1 LSRSMV
7 DLMGKRFDI
16 YGSPRSGRAA
26 GIVGAVSAI
35 FSYILVLAGLFAII
49 SGIWATI
56 EWRNEY
62 DYGVAVQRIV
72 DRNESLAQT
81 FEEYALRT
89 LQGADYLT
97 RQMVVSLKYDRP
109 KDLIQRALEAGIIE
123 NTVYLSL
130 SVQDEHGNVLATTR
144 GDVAA
149 GFNYSDRWYFQE
161 ARRST
166 SDKIIISPPIRSRL
180 TGLEMIPIARRI
192 TKPDGS
198 FGGLTLVEVS
208 LQAFTA
214 GYRNLGLKG
223 DDYIALIGLDGIARS
238 ARVGVT
244 EQAGRDFGNSNVLA
258 ALRQSANGRFLATA
272 NSDAVTRYVSYR
284 TLIEYPFVVAVGA
297 GAQEA
302 LAEYNKRRSQY
313 IAAGVISSLLAS
325 VFAITI
331 LVVLWLKDQAHTR
344 LEASEARLQEIAT
357 HDRLTM
363 LANRTLLDL
372 RAAELIADAKNR
384 KGEVACLFI
393 DLDKFSAINDA
404 YGHLVG
410 DEVLKRVGNVTEHAI
425 GRTGIVG
432 RVGGDEF
439 VALLPVPEDSERE
452 GVRAAIEVATALSGI
467 DYIDG
472 KRVDVRGSIGI
483 SRFPHDGDS
492 LQHLTRCADAA
503 MLESKAER
511 RSKPCL
517 FTQKMNRE
525 SDKRLRLRTELDDAL
540 ELGQL
545 EVFYQPKVCLA
556 TLRPVGAEALIRWRH
571 PIRGL
576 IPPATFIPVAEES
589 GQIVAIGAWVLNKV
603 CEDWQRLGCLGFE
616 NLHVAVNISALQ
628 FRQPDIAVTIANALK
643 ASGLFP
649 SRLELELTE
658 SMVAD
663 DSTAMIER
671 LDELKRMGVRLALDD
686 FGTGYSNMQHLRNLP
701 LDVLK
706 IDRSFVSDIPQSAN
720 AAAIARAVIG
730 LGNSLN
736 LLVVAEGVE
745 TFAQQTFLA
754 SAGCQL
760 AQGYRFSEPRPFEDV
775 KTWLIANR
783 DPVATRA
790 MA

>member
-1 LSRSMV
+1 
-7 DLMGKRFDI
+7 MGEHSHNH
-16 YGSPRSGRAA
+16 GSPRSGRAA
-26 GIVGAVSAI
+26 GIVGAVGAI

-49 SGIWATI
+49 FGIWATI

-62 DYGVAVQRIV
+62 DYDVAVQRIV
-72 DRNESLAQT
+72 DRNEGLAQT

-89 LQGADYLT
+89 LQGADYFT
-97 RQMVVSLKYDRP
+97 RQMVVSLKYDSP

-130 SVQDEHGNVLATTR
+130 SIQNEHGNVLATTL

-166 SDKIIISPPIRSRL
+166 SDEIIISPPIRSRL

-198 FGGLTLVEVS
+198 FGGLTLVQVS

-238 ARVGVT
+238 ARVGAT
-244 EQAGRDFGNSNVLA
+244 EQPGRDFSNSNVMA
-258 ALRQSANGRFLATA
+258 AQRQNPNGNFLARA

-284 TLIEYPFVVAVGA
+284 TLTEFPFVVAVGA

-302 LAEYNKRRSQY
+302 LTEYNLRRSQY
-313 IAAGVISSLLAS
+313 FAAGVISSLLAS
-325 VFAITI
+325 LFAITI
-331 LVVLWLKDQAHTR
+331 LVVLRLKDRAHAG
-344 LEASEARLQEIAT
+344 LKASEARLQEIAT
-357 HDRLTM
+357 HDHLTT
-363 LANRTLLDL
+363 LANRTLLAS
-372 RAAELIADAKNR
+372 RAVELIADAKAR

-393 DLDKFSAINDA
+393 DLDKFNAINDA
-404 YGHLVG
+404 YGHPVG
-410 DEVLKRVGNVTEHAI
+410 DEVLKRVANVTEHAI
-425 GRTGIVG
+425 GRLGIVG

-439 VALLPVPEDSERE
+439 VALLPVPEDDE
-452 GVRAAIEVATALSGI
+452 GEVVRAAIEVATALSRI

-492 LQHLTRCADAA
+492 LEHLIRCADAA
-503 MLESKAER
+503 MFQSKAER

-517 FTQKMNRE
+517 FTQNMNRE

-556 TLRPVGAEALIRWRH
+556 TLKPVGAEALIRWRH
-571 PIRGL
+571 PIRGR

-603 CEDWQRLGCLGFE
+603 CEDWQRLESLGFE

-628 FRQPDIAVTIANALK
+628 FRQPDIAITIANALK
-643 ASGLFP
+643 ASGLLP

-658 SMVAD
+658 SMIAD
-663 DSTAMIER
+663 DPTAMIER
-671 LDELKRMGVRLALDD
+671 LNELKRMGVRLALDD

-720 AAAIARAVIG
+720 AAAIARAVIA

-745 TFAQQTFLA
+745 TFAQQTFLT

-775 KTWLIANR
+775 KTWLAANS
-783 DPVATRA
+783 DLVPTRA